1 MTHYGRP
8 FWSQRIPESRRP
20 SWPRLRDALACDVAI
35 VGGGLTGCTTAY
47 VLATAG
53 IKTCLLEADGVG
65 RGATAASAGLIRP
78 QPFARFTE
86 LERAYGRRAARRM
99 WEMSRHAALDL
110 AALLRRLRIRCDLE
124 PCDVF
129 AIAVDE
135 ENEALLRREYQAL
148 ADAGLDAVWV
158 HAARLSREL
167 RIEARGGIR
176 TAGGA
181 CVDPYRACLGLAK
194 AAVTRGARIFER
206 SEVVRVR
213 TGQVGVEL
221 ETRGSPVAARAVVIA
236 TAGPAPL
243 FRPLQRHFS
252 SLHTYATVTPPLE
265 GPLRR
270 ELGRHNVALTVGAEA
285 SRVLARTRD
294 DRVLFAGADQP
305 QIPDRRRPKT
315 IVQRTGQ
322 LMYELSLLYSGI
334 SGIEPQ
340 HGWDTAIA
348 RTADGVVYAG
358 PHRNYPHHLFALG
371 TGHNGAAA
379 ALLAARILWRRYAG
393 TPAPGDEVFGFNRG

>member
-8 FWSQRIPESRRP
+8 FWLHRIPEARRP

-47 VLATAG
+47 LLAGAG
-53 IKTCLLEADGVG
+53 IRTCLLEADRVG

-78 QPFARFTE
+78 QPCAGFAD
-86 LERAYGRRAARRM
+86 LERAYGRRVARRM

-110 AALLRRLRIRCDLE
+110 ATLLRRLRIRCDLE

-129 AIAVDE
+129 AIAINEEDE
-135 ENEALLRREYQAL
+135 VLLRREHKAL
-148 ADAGLDAVWV
+148 AGAGLDAAWLN
-158 HAARLSREL
+158 AARLTREL
-167 RIEARGGIR
+167 RVDARGAIR

-181 CVDPYRACLGLAK
+181 SVDPYRACLGLAR
-194 AAVTRGARIFER
+194 AAVMKGARIFER
-206 SEVVRVR
+206 SQVVRVR
-213 TGQVGVEL
+213 TGRAGVEL
-221 ETRGSPVAARAVVIA
+221 ETRGGPVAARSVVIA
-236 TAGPAPL
+236 TSGPAPL

-252 SLHTYATVTPPLE
+252 RVHTYATVTPPLE

-270 ELGRHNVALTVGAEA
+270 EFGRQKAALTVGAGA
-285 SRVLARTRD
+285 SRLLARTKD
-294 DRVLFAGADQP
+294 DRVVFAGADQP

-322 LMYELSLLYSGI
+322 LMYELSLLYSGV
-334 SGIEPQ
+334 SGVEPQ
-340 HGWDTAIA
+340 HGWDAAIA
-348 RTADGVVYAG
+348 QTGDGVVYAG

-371 TGHNGAAA
+371 TGHNGPAS
-379 ALLAARILWRRYAG
+379 ALLSARILFRRYTGA
-393 TPAPGDEVFGFNRG
+393 PAAGDEVFGFNR